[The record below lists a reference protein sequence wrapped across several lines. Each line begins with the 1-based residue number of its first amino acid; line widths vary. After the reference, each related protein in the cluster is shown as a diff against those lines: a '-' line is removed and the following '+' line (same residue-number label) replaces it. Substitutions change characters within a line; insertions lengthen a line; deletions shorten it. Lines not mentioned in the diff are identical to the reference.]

1 MNLFLALTF
10 WLAALLMVYSYFF
23 YPQLLKWFGKGK
35 TNNDQVF
42 QQDDE
47 FPFVS
52 VLMSIY
58 NEESVIESK
67 MESLLALDYPKD
79 KITIY
84 TGSDCS
90 SDRSNEIMSA
100 YAQKIPR
107 VKFFPFQER
116 NGKPGVINKLARE
129 VFAHRPA
136 SADHIFLV
144 TDANVILSP
153 PVLKSLTRHYKND
166 DIVVVDANMVHV
178 GMKAD
183 GISKSE
189 DFYITS
195 EVALKNNESKIWG
208 LMAGPFGGCYAI
220 RSGWFC
226 EVPPNFLVDDF
237 YIAMRVL
244 ERGGKII
251 NDLEAVCYEAVS
263 HEIKEEFRRK
273 ARISAGNFQNL
284 VTFPHLWWPPT
295 SLPGFVLFSH
305 KVIRWFGPF
314 LILLMAITS
323 GVLALT
329 GAIVYKWIIILML
342 VGPASALIFDKILNK
357 FGWNIF
363 LLRSV
368 RYFIL
373 MNIALFKGFLN
384 FIKGI
389 KHNAWEP
396 PKRN

>member
-1 MNLFLALTF
+1 MNLLLALTF
-10 WLAALLMVYSYFF
+10 WLAALLLVYSYFL
-23 YPQLLKWFGKGK
+23 YPQLLKWIGKSK
-35 TNNDQVF
+35 KNNDLVF
-42 QQDDE
+42 EQDED

-58 NEESVIESK
+58 NEESVIEAK
-67 MESLLALDYPKD
+67 MKSLLEQDYPED
-79 KITIY
+79 KIIIY

-90 SDRSNEIMSA
+90 SDRSNEIMA
-100 YAQKIPR
+100 KFAEQYPR
-107 VKFFPFQER
+107 VQFFPFTER
-116 NGKPGVINKLARE
+116 NGKPGVINKLAAE
-129 VFAHRPA
+129 ALKKHPA
-136 SADHIFLV
+136 SSDHIFLI
-144 TDANVILSP
+144 TDANVMLTP
-153 PVLKSLTRHYKND
+153 AVLRSLTQHYKND
-166 DIVVVDANMVHV
+166 QVVIADANMIHV
-178 GMKAD
+178 GMKAE

-195 EVALKNNESKIWG
+195 EVTLKNNESRIWG
-208 LMAGPFGGCYAI
+208 IMAGPFGGCYTI

-244 ERGGKII
+244 ERGGQII
-251 NDLEAVCYEAVS
+251 NDLDAVCYEAVS

-284 VTFPHLWWPPT
+284 LTFPHLWWPPFK
-295 SLPGFVLFSH
+295 LPGFVLFSH

-314 LILLMAITS
+314 LMILMILTSFVLAITGS
-323 GVLALT
+323 SF
-329 GAIVYKWIIILML
+329 YKWILFALFAGTIISL
-342 VGPASALIFDKILNK
+342 VFDKVLNK
-357 FGWNIF
+357 FGLNIF

-373 MNIALFKGFLN
+373 MNFALFKGFLN
-384 FIKGI
+384 FLKGI
-389 KHNAWEP
+389 QHNAWEP

>member
-1 MNLFLALTF
+1 MNLLLALTF
-10 WLAALLMVYSYFF
+10 WLAALLMVYSYFL
-23 YPQLLKWFGKGK
+23 YPQLLNWFSKGK
-35 TNNDQVF
+35 MNNHKVF

-47 FPFVS
+47 LPFVS

-58 NEESVIESK
+58 NEETVIESK
-67 MESLLALDYPKD
+67 IESLLAQDYPED

-90 SDRSNEIMSA
+90 SDRSNEIMA
-100 YAQKIPR
+100 GYAEKFPR
-107 VKFFPFQER
+107 IKFFPFQER

-129 VFAHRPA
+129 AFANRPA
-136 SADHIFLV
+136 SEDHVFLV

-166 DIVVVDANMVHV
+166 KVVVVDANMVHV

-183 GISKSE
+183 GISRSE

-195 EVALKNNESKIWG
+195 EVNLKHNESKLWG
-208 LMAGPFGGCYAI
+208 IMAGPFGGCYTI

-244 ERGGKII
+244 ERGGQII
-251 NDLEAVCYEAVS
+251 NDLDAVCYEAVS

-284 VTFPHLWWPPT
+284 VTFPHLWWPPVK
-295 SLPGFVLFSH
+295 LPGFVIFSH

-314 LILLMAITS
+314 LILIMAITS
-323 GVLALT
+323 GILAFT
-329 GAIVYKWIIILML
+329 GSFIYKWVILL
-342 VGPASALIFDKILNK
+342 LLAGVASALIFDKVLNK
-357 FGWNIF
+357 LGLNIF

-368 RYFIL
+368 RYFL
-373 MNIALFKGFLN
+373 FMNIALFKGFLN